1 MSPLLRAF
9 PDHPVQCYYYHCNSI
24 VNMNNRKK
32 AKGRPDLSM
41 VIWVASAGSY
51 SFKLPREPVV
61 SSLQISG
68 EGIEHRG
75 RWVYGLWSLGDVG
88 RRLPISLPGEQRVG
102 EGADPIR
109 KVQNLGRFWLKSPD
123 RKFPSLVSCSCSPL
137 LLTRTHPCARLPCGF
152 KQPHGPWRCRP
163 HTRWIAAGNTS

>member
-88 RRLPISLPGEQRVG
+88 SRLPISLARGTTGWRRGRPHQKSAKSWKVLVKIPRQKVPFSCLLLLFSL
-102 EGADPIR
+102 APDPH
-109 KVQNLGRFWLKSPD
+109 SP
-123 RKFPSLVSCSCSPL
+123 VCSP
-137 LLTRTHPCARLPCGF
+137 AM
-152 KQPHGPWRCRP
+152 WV
-163 HTRWIAAGNTS
+163 